1 MVKGFPNLYAMEVDP
16 NAGFNELPEE
26 YFEGENR
33 EAWRM
38 SRGVIQVHTHSMVS
52 RNLMNI
58 KKKWKIKSQ
67 H

>member
-38 SRGVIQVHTHSMVS
+38 SRGVIQVLLPVYDV
-52 RNLMNI
+52 
-58 KKKWKIKSQ
+58 K
-67 H
+67 